1 MRIPGFESQMASFKL
16 SYAGKDDVDILLAH
30 RQGMWLDIHPD
41 QGKEVK
47 ASNRKTRDWIKKQ
60 LAKGRLIGV
69 IARTPEGKVAGSGCI
84 WLREE
89 QPRPTSKGF
98 EMPYLMSMYTEKG
111 FRRKGVGKLIVKRA
125 IRWSRDHGYERLVLH
140 ASKEGRPLYEK
151 LGFEPSTEM
160 RLRL

>member
-1 MRIPGFESQMASFKL
+1 MRIPSVEPRMASFKL
-16 SYAGKDDVDILLAH
+16 SYAGEDDVDLLLAH
-30 RQGMWLDIHPD
+30 RQGMWLDIHPE
-41 QGKEVK
+41 QKREVK
-47 ASNRKTRDWIKKQ
+47 SSDRRTRGWIKKQ
-60 LAKGRLIGV
+60 LAEGRLIGF
-69 IARTPEGKVAGSGCI
+69 IARTSEGKVAGSGCV

-98 EMPYLMSMYTEKG
+98 VVPYLMSMYTEKR
-111 FRRKGVGKLIVKRA
+111 FRRQGVAKLIVRRA
-125 IRWSRDHGYERLVLH
+125 VRWSRDRGYERLVLH